1 LIHETLMKQTELVER
16 FRNPLRVL
24 AFNGSLR
31 LVAIFQS
38 YSAAEKITGSKHQI
52 LLKCCNGQMISSKGF
67 YFREVPEDTIIDVD
81 DLNTLTLLEFDKQ
94 MGFDRHIYA
103 TRNMRRNEVI
113 KESQYKNRFSVLTA
127 RHSKQWKK
135 SKSK

>member
-1 LIHETLMKQTELVER
+1 MKQVKLAER

-24 AFNGSLR
+24 AFDRSLK
-31 LVAIFQS
+31 LVGIFQS

-52 LLKCCNGQMISSKGF
+52 LLRCCNGQMISSKGF
-67 YFREVPEDTIIDVD
+67 YFREVPEDTIVDVD
-81 DLNTLTLLEFDKQ
+81 DLNKLTLLDFDKQ

-103 TRNMRRNEVI
+103 TRNMKKDEVI
-113 KESQYKNRFSVLTA
+113 LESQYKNRFQVLTA

-135 SKSK
+135 SKLK

>member
-1 LIHETLMKQTELVER
+1 MKQVKLEER

-24 AFNGSLR
+24 AFDRSLK
-31 LVAIFQS
+31 LIGIFQS
-38 YSAAEKITGSKHQI
+38 YSAAERITGSKHQV
-52 LLKCCNGQMISSKGF
+52 LQRCCNGQMISSQGF

-103 TRNMRRNEVI
+103 TRNMKKDEVI
-113 KESQYKNRFSVLTA
+113 LESQYKNRFQVLTI